1 MMFKRKIYDTM
12 LDWKR
17 QSCGS
22 TALLVEGA
30 RRVGKSSIVEEFAR
44 REYSSFILYTKDTM
58 VKDGIRHLPLYMAM
72 FL

>member
-17 QSCGS
+17 QSCG
-22 TALLVEGA
+22 
-30 RRVGKSSIVEEFAR
+30 
-44 REYSSFILYTKDTM
+44 
-58 VKDGIRHLPLYMAM
+58 LPLYMAM